1 MIFVVDVGA
10 PRLKAERDV
19 ENLRAFVED
28 PGIALDHFR
37 VGVCTVEEEMALFLC
52 VDGRG
57 IFPIAINVQV
67 LVVEACGRVVPLGH
81 FDGAHFV
88 RDVNDVEAIRAAVG
102 VVVLWNGVQI
112 AVGQFVVHEDPV
124 VVGCDLNVDHAANF
138 SVIGRKE
145 YNVVWLGDVQN
156 LKLVVR

>member
-1 MIFVVDVGA
+1 MVFIVDIGA

-19 ENLRAFVED
+19 ENLRAFVEH
-28 PGIALDHFR
+28 PRVTLNHFR
-37 VGVCTVEEEMALFLC
+37 VGVCAVKEEMALFLG

-81 FDGAHFV
+81 LDGAHFV
-88 RDVNDVEAIRAAVG
+88 RNVDDVESICAAVG
-102 VVVLWNGVQI
+102 VVVLWNRVQI
-112 AVGQFVVHEDPV
+112 TVGQFVVHEHPV
-124 VVGCDLNVDHAANF
+124 VVGCDLDVDHAANF
-138 SVIGRKE
+138 SVVGRKE
-145 YNVVWLGDVQN
+145 YDVIGLGDVQN